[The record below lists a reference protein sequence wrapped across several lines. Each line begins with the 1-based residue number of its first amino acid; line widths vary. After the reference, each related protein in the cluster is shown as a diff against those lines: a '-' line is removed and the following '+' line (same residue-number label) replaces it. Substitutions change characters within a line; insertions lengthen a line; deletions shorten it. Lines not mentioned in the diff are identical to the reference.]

1 MFGLKHITDEEL
13 RRYYYLEGHI
23 SGNVKNINM
32 LNGIQQDYVGSKI
45 NNFITWHDDFGKPK
59 FELYVKENLPKM
71 EIEYE
76 NIVKENQMREKE
88 RDEIELKK
96 KQIIWNLAQRPLNH
110 DTKKLVLNKFNKFN
124 ISELEYET
132 ESKKCI
138 EQLTY
143 KFSEK
148 FKRPKEIRV
157 NKIYNYLQNKI
168 A

>member
-23 SGNVKNINM
+23 SGNVKNVNM

-45 NNFITWHDDFGKPK
+45 NDFITWHDDFGKPK

-76 NIVKENQMREKE
+76 KIVKENQMREKE
-88 RDEIELKK
+88 RHEIELKK
-96 KQIIWNLAQRPLNH
+96 KQIIWKLAVMPFNP
-110 DTKKLVLNKFNKFN
+110 DTKKLVLNKFN
-124 ISELEYET
+124 ISELEYEL
-132 ESKKCI
+132 EQKKCF
-138 EQLTY
+138 EQRTY
-143 KFSEK
+143 KFSENS
-148 FKRPKEIRV
+148 KRDKETHA
-157 NKIYNYLQNKI
+157 NKIYKYLQNKI